1 MQEILKRLFIKIR
14 DCYPKQILGVPQ
26 RGISLH
32 EVQSALCETSKYLT
46 LSGLGKGRFR
56 RFSFAGTSPEVFKAM
71 EIKFTRSVE
80 YRRDIELFRFG
91 TEDERNDLFYRV
103 ETESPYMTPE
113 AIQRRQ
119 KRASEKRGRKPSKHI
134 DIDQKRMRQKETR
147 RK

>member
-1 MQEILKRLFIKIR
+1 MMYYEKKEDITYCDMQEILKRLFIKIR

-91 TEDERNDLFYRV
+91 TEDERNDLFS
-103 ETESPYMTPE
+103 TCFFLSHSFLINIYMFRWLTT
-113 AIQRRQ
+113 
-119 KRASEKRGRKPSKHI
+119 SFL
-134 DIDQKRMRQKETR
+134 
-147 RK
+147 